1 MKEFR
6 YFNLLILGNMQVLY
20 EVAKSLSIFFFF
32 DQGDLVEQRIIVI
45 CPNKE
50 KNWMQIEFEEI

>member
-6 YFNLLILGNMQVLY
+6 YFNLLILGNMHVLY
-20 EVAKSLSIFFFF
+20 EVAKSMSYIYIYIYF
-32 DQGDLVEQRIIVI
+32 DQVDLVELRIIVI

-50 KNWMQIEFEEI
+50 KVECK

>member
-6 YFNLLILGNMQVLY
+6 YFNLLILGNMHVSY
-20 EVAKSLSIFFFF
+20 EVAKSMSNIYIFF
-32 DQGDLVEQRIIVI
+32 DQVDLVELRIIVV

-50 KNWMQIEFEEI
+50 KVECK

>member
-50 KNWMQIEFEEI
+50 KVECK